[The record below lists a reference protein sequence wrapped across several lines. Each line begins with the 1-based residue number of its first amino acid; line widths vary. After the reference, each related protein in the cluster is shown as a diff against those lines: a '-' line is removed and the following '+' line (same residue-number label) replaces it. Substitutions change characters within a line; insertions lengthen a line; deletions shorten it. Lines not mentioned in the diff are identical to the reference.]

1 MSFISLSYV
10 LFLPAAFIIFHLL
23 KGRHRLYFLFAASL
37 FFYGSWN
44 PYFLPLLLF
53 VIGVSYGAGAI
64 MFRITGWRKAFVG
77 LSVFLT
83 LLPLA
88 AFKYFNFVNREAG
101 FLVLGEDGGLFDM
114 YFLLPV
120 GISFFTFQAISYIL
134 DIYDRRR
141 DPIHDVTTYGL
152 YICFF
157 PQLVAGPIERST
169 TLLPQLDNLF
179 NKPHRDHPELISQ
192 NIVTGLRLIL
202 LGFFKKMVLADNLA
216 MVVDAIYGSP
226 EEFGGATLMA
236 ATYCFAFQI
245 YFDFSAYTDIARGSA
260 RLFGVELMEN
270 FRLPYMAS
278 SIGDFWR
285 RWHISLST
293 WFRDYVYFRL
303 GGSRENRVII
313 ARNAMTVFVLSGIWH
328 GANWTF
334 IIWGAI
340 HGAVWIAERAARPL
354 TDRFWG
360 LLPDKMIFAL
370 ARKALAVLFTFH
382 VVVLAWIFFR
392 AESLGQASYIL
403 RRIITDPLGGIAD
416 YSQFSIFYNSGFAA
430 ILALIAA
437 VEMFRFASKFSLART
452 AWFSTSTWARLGVY
466 AFAIGAIWILAP
478 FGTGQFIYFRF

>member
-1 MSFISLSYV
+1 
-10 LFLPAAFIIFHLL
+10 
-23 KGRHRLYFLFAASL
+23 
-37 FFYGSWN
+37 
-44 PYFLPLLLF
+44 
-53 VIGVSYGAGAI
+53 
-64 MFRITGWRKAFVG
+64 
-77 LSVFLT
+77 
-83 LLPLA
+83 
-88 AFKYFNFVNREAG
+88 
-101 FLVLGEDGGLFDM
+101 
-114 YFLLPV
+114 
-120 GISFFTFQAISYIL
+120 
-134 DIYDRRR
+134 
-141 DPIHDVTTYGL
+141 
-152 YICFF
+152 
-157 PQLVAGPIERST
+157 
-169 TLLPQLDNLF
+169 
-179 NKPHRDHPELISQ
+179 
-192 NIVTGLRLIL
+192 
-202 LGFFKKMVLADNLA
+202 
-216 MVVDAIYGSP
+216 
-226 EEFGGATLMA
+226 
-236 ATYCFAFQI
+236 
-245 YFDFSAYTDIARGSA
+245 
-260 RLFGVELMEN
+260 
-270 FRLPYMAS
+270 
-278 SIGDFWR
+278 
-285 RWHISLST
+285 
-293 WFRDYVYFRL
+293 
-303 GGSRENRVII
+303 
-313 ARNAMTVFVLSGIWH
+313 MTVFVLSGIWH